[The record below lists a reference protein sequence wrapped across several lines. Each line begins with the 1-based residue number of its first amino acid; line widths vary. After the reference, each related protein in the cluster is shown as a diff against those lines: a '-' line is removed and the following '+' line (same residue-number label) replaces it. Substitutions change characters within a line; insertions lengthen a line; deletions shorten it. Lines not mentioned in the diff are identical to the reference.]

1 MTNTELLSE
10 KIRSSGYKLKFIAQK
25 CGMTYQGFL
34 KKLNNDSEFRSG
46 EIMTLREL
54 LDISCE
60 EADEIFFAQNVDK
73 SST

>member
-1 MTNTELLSE
+1 MTNTELLRE